1 MSRRPPLT
9 LDTVQSLEQLLLF
22 IDRSHNVQ
30 TIIFENVFHERTVI
44 PDKTALL
51 VGKLATSLLQTCG
64 YWPTIALP
72 HAGSPSS
79 FD

>member
-9 LDTVQSLEQLLLF
+9 LDTVQSLEQLLFF

-30 TIIFENVFHERTVI
+30 TIIFEIVFRERTVL

-51 VGKLATSLLQTCG
+51 SQG
-64 YWPTIALP
+64 PDP
-72 HAGSPSS
+72 
-79 FD
+79 